1 MWSMVGCSETI
12 RSYVGNSC
20 RPRTPL
26 THPTTKPFNGL
37 ISITRHIITMEAQN
51 YYCMCRSHNS
61 HILLTRQSLDGR
73 YYHQKCQFGIGCKRN
88 ANEREDS
95 LQLVDS
101 KFTLLLLDMVWSF
114 ILQQFGL
121 IHSRIVVVLLQ
132 KNYALCI
139 YRSLFSSKDKIVH
152 LFSSSIFAIFW
163 NILSRLSPISIW
175 LSRCE
180 PGLQGLPWS
189 SSRDLLRSR

>member
-1 MWSMVGCSETI
+1 MWCMVGCSETI

-95 LQLVDS
+95 LQLVHS
-101 KFTLLLLDMVWSF
+101 KYTLLLLDMVWSF
-114 ILQQFGL
+114 ILQQLGL
-121 IHSRIVVVLLQ
+121 IHSRIVIVLSQKIMHCAYKRANFLAKTKLFTFFLLQ
-132 KNYALCI
+132 FLPY
-139 YRSLFSSKDKIVH
+139 FG
-152 LFSSSIFAIFW
+152 IF
-163 NILSRLSPISIW
+163 
-175 LSRCE
+175 
-180 PGLQGLPWS
+180 
-189 SSRDLLRSR
+189 